1 MAREARIDR
10 LEAALI
16 RVAEAQA
23 RADERTA
30 RLEEFQART
39 EERLARL
46 EQAMLRAEERL
57 ARLEDAVA
65 ALAAAQTRTEERLA
79 RLEDAV
85 AALAA
90 AQTRTEERLGRQEEA
105 LLALTQAVGRWTEL
119 FGFTL
124 EDLARE
130 VAPAYLAQHF
140 GIRVEALDRRFFRL
154 DGQEIEVDLYGEGR
168 RDGEAVAVVGEV
180 RSRIYGRDVE
190 AAFRQA
196 ERLAPQ
202 LPGAPVAVLFGFVIH
217 PSAREAAARLGAV
230 VISSSG
236 R

>member
-1 MAREARIDR
+1 M
-10 LEAALI
+10 
-16 RVAEAQA
+16 
-23 RADERTA
+23 
-30 RLEEFQART
+30 
-39 EERLARL
+39 
-46 EQAMLRAEERL
+46 
-57 ARLEDAVA
+57 
-65 ALAAAQTRTEERLA
+65 
-79 RLEDAV
+79 
-85 AALAA
+85 
-90 AQTRTEERLGRQEEA
+90 EERLGRQEEA

-168 RDGEAVAVVGEV
+168 RDGEAIAVVGEV

-190 AAFRQA
+190 AAFKQA

-202 LPGAPVAVLFGFVIH
+202 LPGAPCSGPLWVRDSPLRGKR
-217 PSAREAAARLGAV
+217 PRGWGR
-230 VISSSG
+230 SSSPLQGDRSPAAVDRLDAKSRRDGEAPGCLKAYRPPVASWKIG
-236 R
+236 RYSEMTIAPTTTPMKMISIGSSIEVRLATVVSTSTS